1 MYSKDF
7 HQMIGKCLQVNS
19 RDRPTCDKIL
29 AMPGLLNHLTGTLNE
44 IQMLAEEAQ
53 DDSLMK
59 TIKLPRR
66 MGEITE
72 RLPASQYET
81 KTKESPTA
89 SSMAG
94 ELRGIKRTNSLPNY
108 HVA

>member
-1 MYSKDF
+1 MKGLYSKVTTGKYDPISSMYSKDF
-7 HQMIGKCLQVNS
+7 QQMIGKCLQVNS
-19 RDRPTCDKIL
+19 SNRPNCDKIL

-44 IQMLAEEAQ
+44 IQMLAEEGG

-72 RLPASQYET
+72 RLPAS
-81 KTKESPTA
+81 
-89 SSMAG
+89 
-94 ELRGIKRTNSLPNY
+94 
-108 HVA
+108 

>member
-1 MYSKDF
+1 
-7 HQMIGKCLQVNS
+7 MIGKCLQVNS

-29 AMPGLLNHLTGTLNE
+29 AMPGLLNHLTGTLDE
-44 IQMLAEEAQ
+44 IQMLAATE

-89 SSMAG
+89 SAMGG